1 MQKTQVSDKLC
12 YFLTLYLDNNDT
24 YLCLATFSLSFHGIY
39 MKIHD
44 SLFST
49 TWLYVLSEGALLL
62 RIWTTIISYFVFSQE
77 EAQELEEEKEEPD
90 RLTQLLPQSKFAC
103 GGKKTGYYADEGL
116 DCEVFHYCQDNA
128 RHSWI
133 CPEGFVFHQV
143 RYSKTILRVV
153 RTRTGGV

>member
-1 MQKTQVSDKLC
+1 M
-12 YFLTLYLDNNDT
+12 
-24 YLCLATFSLSFHGIY
+24 
-39 MKIHD
+39 
-44 SLFST
+44 
-49 TWLYVLSEGALLL
+49 
-62 RIWTTIISYFVFSQE
+62 TTIIIYFVFLQE

-103 GGKKTGYYADEGL
+103 NGKKTGYYADEGL

-143 RYSKTILRVV
+143 RFSNTILHVV
-153 RTRTGGV
+153 